1 LLPAT
6 VVMLWYTIE
15 SDPGA
20 WCFCKWVIVCL
31 PNYSV

>member
-6 VVMLWYTIE
+6 VVMLQCTIE

-20 WCFCKWVIVCL
+20 WRFCKWVIVCL
-31 PNYSV
+31 CYYSV